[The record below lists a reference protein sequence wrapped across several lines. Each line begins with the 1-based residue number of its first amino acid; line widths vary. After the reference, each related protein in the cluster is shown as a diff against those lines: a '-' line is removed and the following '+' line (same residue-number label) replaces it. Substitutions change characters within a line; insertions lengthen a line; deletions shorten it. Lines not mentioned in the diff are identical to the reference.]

1 MSRIAAI
8 ARNTSRESIRNKVLY
23 SVMFFAALLI
33 VIASAFG
40 SVSIGDSVKFVKD
53 FALTGLSLFGV
64 AATVVLGV
72 TMVHN
77 EVQRRT
83 IYNVLSKP
91 VTRGEFLLGKYLGL
105 MMTLLVMLLAMGA
118 VVLLVVAALA
128 GKPDWSLVPA
138 VLAMI
143 AEIAILAAVAV
154 FFSTVVV
161 TPALAGLFT
170 VATFIA
176 GRSTSWLA
184 HFQSEEFPAVLRGLA
199 TALQFLLPQL
209 DQLYVA
215 DRIVAG
221 QVLPASLYVW
231 AAAYSLCY
239 VGLLLAASLLLFQ
252 RREFV

>member
-1 MSRIAAI
+1 MSRIVAI
-8 ARNTSRESIRNKVLY
+8 ALNTSRESIRNKVLY

-33 VIASAFG
+33 GIASAFG
-40 SVSIGDSVKFVKD
+40 SVSIGDSIKFVKD

-64 AATVVLGV
+64 TATVVLGV

-77 EVQRRT
+77 ELQRRT

-91 VTRGEFLLGKYLGL
+91 VSRAEFLAGKYLGL
-105 MMTLLVMLLAMGA
+105 MATLLAMLLGMGT
-118 VVLLVVAALA
+118 VVMIVVAALA
-128 GKPDWSLVPA
+128 SKPDWSLVPA
-138 VLAMI
+138 VLAMTT
-143 AEIAILAAVAV
+143 EIAILAAVAV

-176 GRSTSWLA
+176 GRSSGWLS
-184 HFQSEEFPAVLRGLA
+184 HFQSDEFPV
-199 TALQFLLPQL
+199 ALQVVSAGLQYVLPQL

-221 QVLPASLYVW
+221 QAIPASLYAW
-231 AAAYSLCY
+231 AAAYAVCY
-239 VGLLLAASLLLFQ
+239 VTVLLLGSLALFH

>member
-1 MSRIAAI
+1 MSRIFAI
-8 ARNTSRESIRNKVLY
+8 ALNTSRESIRNKVLY

-33 VIASAFG
+33 GIASAFG
-40 SVSIGDSVKFVKD
+40 AVSLGDSIKFVKD

-72 TMVHN
+72 TMVYN
-77 EVQRRT
+77 ELQRRT

-91 VTRGEFLLGKYLGL
+91 VSRGEFLVGKYLGL
-105 MMTLLVMLLAMGA
+105 MSTLVAMVLGMGMAVWLLVF
-118 VVLLVVAALA
+118 VLE

-138 VLAMI
+138 IVLML

-170 VATFIA
+170 VAAFIA
-176 GRSTSWLA
+176 GRSSSWLA
-184 HFQSEEFPAVLRGLA
+184 HFQGEEFPSALRVLA
-199 TALQFLLPQL
+199 SVLQHVLPRL
-209 DQLYVA
+209 DELYVA
-215 DRIVAG
+215 DRVIAG
-221 QVLPASLYVW
+221 QIIPPSLYLW
-231 AAAYSLCY
+231 AGMYALCY
-239 VGLLLAASLLLFQ
+239 IAVLLSASLLLFR

>member
-1 MSRIAAI
+1 MSRVFAI
-8 ARNTSRESIRNKVLY
+8 AVNTARESIRNKVLY

-33 VIASAFG
+33 GIASAFG
-40 SVSIGDSVKFVKD
+40 AVSLGDSIKFVKD

-77 EVQRRT
+77 ELQRRT

-91 VTRGEFLLGKYLGL
+91 VSRGEFLLGKYLGL
-105 MMTLLVMLLAMGA
+105 MATLLAMVTGMA
-118 VVLLVVAALA
+118 FAVFVVLGALEGA
-128 GKPDWSLVPA
+128 PDWNLVPA
-138 VLAMI
+138 ILMML

-170 VATFIA
+170 VAAFIA
-176 GRSTSWLA
+176 GRSASWLA
-184 HFQSEEFPAVLRGLA
+184 HFRGDEFPAALRAVAAVLQRV
-199 TALQFLLPQL
+199 LPQL

-215 DRIVAG
+215 DRLIAG
-221 QVLPASLYVW
+221 QTLPASLYAW
-231 AAAYSLCY
+231 AVAYALCY
-239 VGLLLAASLLLFQ
+239 VAVLLAASLVLFR